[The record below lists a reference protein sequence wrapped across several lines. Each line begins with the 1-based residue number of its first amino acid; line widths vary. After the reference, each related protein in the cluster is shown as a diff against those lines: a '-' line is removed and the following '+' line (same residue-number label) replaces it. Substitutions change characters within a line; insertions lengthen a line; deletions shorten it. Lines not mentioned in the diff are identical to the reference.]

1 MKRQL
6 LILTCALTV
15 LFWVGLSSKAQT
27 KKGEPPLEEGSKKSK
42 IVAVNTNE
50 LEAFPYDAG
59 KVKFIASSEDTNG
72 AWAVAELTEKPCY
85 KTTWHRH
92 DDLEEAYYVLEGV
105 WTVQL
110 ADNVYE
116 FPAGSYVL
124 IPRGMPHGQG
134 NFTDK
139 PVRLLLT
146 VTPGGFERFF
156 GDRVELFKAKEGDK
170 AELQKKLEALRRKYI
185 QIIDY
190 TWDIT
195 KKCRQ

>member
-1 MKRQL
+1 MKRL
-6 LILTCALTV
+6 FLVLACALTA
-15 LFWVGLSSKAQT
+15 LLGSELSSDAQT
-27 KKGEPPLEEGSKKSK
+27 ETRKPPAGRSDDKK
-42 IVAVNTNE
+42 IVAVNTNK

-59 KVKFIASSEDTNG
+59 EVKFIASSEDTNG
-72 AWAVAELTEKPCY
+72 AWAVVELTEKPCY

-110 ADNVYE
+110 ADKVHE

-146 VTPGGFERFF
+146 VTPGGLERFF
-156 GDRVELFKAKEGDK
+156 RDRVGT
-170 AELQKKLEALRRKYI
+170 LQE
-185 QIIDY
+185 
-190 TWDIT
+190 
-195 KKCRQ
+195 